1 MDEKELAGLKLR
13 ADADDPKA
21 MFLYAQAIRPADPEE
36 ADKFIVLAATL
47 GEPHAAELFGDTLSA
62 GGDFERARHY
72 YKTGAKG
79 GLLDC
84 AVKIAITNLGT
95 DEYAAVRELEE
106 LAECGVQSA
115 CQALA
120 TYYKARGNDN
130 QADYWKSLVK
140 D

>member
-1 MDEKELAGLKLR
+1 MDEQELAELKLR
-13 ADADDPKA
+13 AEKDEPSA
-21 MFLYAQAIRPADPEE
+21 MYLYAQAIRPTDPEE

-47 GEPHAAELFGDTLSA
+47 GQPNAAELFGDKLSA
-62 GGDFERARHY
+62 EGDFERARHY

-84 AVKIAITNLGT
+84 AVKIAITNLGI

-106 LAECGVQSA
+106 LAEDGVQSA

-130 QADYWKSLVK
+130 QAAYWKSLVQ
-140 D
+140 